1 MLKFIESNIGSTN
14 VEYGLIMTIVGLTF
28 FFGYSII
35 SDKFDF
41 VFVALTNAMAI
52 TF

>member
-14 VEYGLIMTIVGLTF
+14 VEYGLIMAFVSLTF
-28 FFGYSII
+28 LFGYSIM
-35 SDKFDF
+35 SDKIDF
-41 VFVALTNAMAI
+41 AFVALTNAMTI